1 LFGTYVE
8 ERADEPCRYGLT
20 TPTRSRNP
28 LVVEFEHWVSLARD
42 VVSAGSV
49 WTAISY
55 VMLPPGW
62 RADAASETTEAL
74 RQQNLSVR
82 RTGPVGT
89 QGR

>member
-1 LFGTYVE
+1 
-8 ERADEPCRYGLT
+8 
-20 TPTRSRNP
+20 RSRNP

-62 RADAASETTEAL
+62 RADGASETTKAL
-74 RQQNLSVR
+74 RQQNLSAR
-82 RTGPVGT
+82 RIAPVGT